1 MEGERE
7 QQEEREAE
15 KGRRGED
22 IHGAEISGELQA
34 PQALRQQRGLESS
47 LCRSRLDRRRRR
59 HHLQK
64 GSSPPSSFSL
74 FRVLFSFLNL
84 FFFPVESDLEYFT
97 TGFYV
102 ALSESMYNRVHGSE
116 TDLGIALLDLWD
128 LIR

>member
-34 PQALRQQRGLESS
+34 SQALRQQRGLESS

-64 GSSPPSSFSL
+64 GSCQPLLLIIFL
-74 FRVLFSFLNL
+74 F
-84 FFFPVESDLEYFT
+84 
-97 TGFYV
+97 
-102 ALSESMYNRVHGSE
+102 
-116 TDLGIALLDLWD
+116 
-128 LIR
+128 